1 MKKIVLSAELKSF
14 IPAEKHIFDRSGF
27 QVFIA
32 ASPEDILKTH
42 RKEHADLI
50 ILQLDFDGTTA
61 EEICSFIRND
71 SELTHVSI
79 LIICNNTK
87 TDLDRVR
94 TCKANSYLTRP
105 ILHEKLTQRLS
116 QLLSI
121 ADRQDYRVL
130 LKATVNGQS
139 GKVPFFCSSL
149 NISASG
155 MLIETEKRFEKGDII
170 SCSFF
175 LPDFGQIIAEAEI
188 MRVMSTG
195 TGTFRYGVRYLSIDS
210 RFRTAIETFVKRRS
224 FKS

>member
-1 MKKIVLSAELKSF
+1 MKKIVLSAELTSF
-14 IPAEKHIFDRSGF
+14 INVEKQVLNRSEF

-32 ASPEDILKTH
+32 TSPEDILKTH

-79 LIICNNTK
+79 MIVCNNIK

-94 TCKANSYLTRP
+94 ACRANSYLTRP
-105 ILHEKLTQRLS
+105 ILREKLTQSLVR
-116 QLLSI
+116 LLSV
-121 ADRQDYRVL
+121 AERQDYRVL

-139 GKVPFFCSSL
+139 GDSTFFCTSQ

-175 LPDFGQIIAEAEI
+175 LPDFGQIVAEAEI
-188 MRVMSTG
+188 MRVLG
-195 TGTFRYGVRYLSIDS
+195 TGKNIVQYGIRYLSIDS

-224 FKS
+224 VNS